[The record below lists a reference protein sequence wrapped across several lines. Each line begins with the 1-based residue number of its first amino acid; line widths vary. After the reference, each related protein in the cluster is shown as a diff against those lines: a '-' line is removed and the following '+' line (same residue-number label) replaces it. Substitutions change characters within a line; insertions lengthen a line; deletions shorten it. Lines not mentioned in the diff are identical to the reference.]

1 MTALP
6 SAALTDYIAA
16 PFGTLHLEGIHIGRF
31 RIERATIQGREAA
44 INLQECILT
53 ALDEIGRKSALK
65 NGTRYPQQLPM
76 GTPARPLAKEIDDHL
91 ADMRRRQL
99 DPKTVLATE
108 RTLKLLLLTCGNI
121 SACRVDYKHIQAL
134 WQLLRWAPKNLLSDP
149 LLKRLSFEDAITLG
163 KEQDVPPL
171 APATEERHR
180 RFLVAFFNHLV
191 NGQGIASSPM
201 KAFRKPKED
210 HAIDPDKAIRLFEDG
225 DLQAIFDP
233 ATFIPWARKPQHWWA
248 PMIGLYT
255 GARVNEVCQLKLT
268 DILQERGIWCI
279 AFQKTIDEDLAAD
292 PKRQRRSRQSMK
304 GAGCMRIVPI
314 AKPLLDAGFLEFVE
328 DMRATGHPRLFPL
341 LSAGVNRKTGET
353 NARYS
358 QQFVVDFGRY
368 LKSLGFAKGIG
379 FHAFRHTLA
388 TELDV
393 NDVPEREIA
402 LVTGHSTDPRDR
414 VQVLRKHYLHKKP
427 QVTRSKQISALE
439 LYQPNVELPRYER
452 GQFAEQLKD
461 PSKFHP

>member
-1 MTALP
+1 MTTLP
-6 SAALTDYIAA
+6 SASLTDYIAS

-31 RIERATIQGREAA
+31 RIDRAVIHGREAA
-44 INLQECILT
+44 INLQECVLA
-53 ALDEIGRKSALK
+53 ALDETGRNQAMRR
-65 NGTRYPQQLPM
+65 GTRYPEPLPM
-76 GTPARPLAKEIDDHL
+76 GTPARPLAKEIEDHL
-91 ADMRRRQL
+91 EDMRRREL

-108 RTLKLLLLTCGNI
+108 RTLKLLLRTCGNI
-121 SACRVDYKHIQAL
+121 SAARVDYHHIQDL
-134 WQLLRWAPKNLLSDP
+134 WKLLRWAPRNLVSDP
-149 LLKRLSFEDAITLG
+149 LLKDLTFDEAIALG

-171 APATEERHR
+171 AAATKERHR

-191 NGQGIASSPM
+191 NGQAIVSSPM

-210 HAIDPDKAIRLFEDG
+210 HTIDPEKAIRLFEDA

-233 ATFIPWARKPQHWWA
+233 ATFIPWAKKPQHWWA
-248 PMIGLYT
+248 PMLGLYT

-268 DILQERGIWCI
+268 DIIEERGVWCI
-279 AFQKTIDEDLAAD
+279 AFQKTLDPDLAAD

-304 GAGCMRIVPI
+304 GAGCMRVIPI
-314 AKPLLDAGFLEFVE
+314 AKPLLEAGFLEFVE
-328 DMRATGHPRLFPL
+328 DMKETGHPRLFPL
-341 LSAGVNRKTGET
+341 LSAGVNRATGET

-368 LKSLGFAKGIG
+368 LKSLGFPRGVG

-393 NDVPEREIA
+393 QDVPEREIA
-402 LVTGHSTDPRDR
+402 LVTGHATGKRDR
-414 VQVLRKHYLHKKP
+414 VQVLRTHYLHKKP

-439 LYQPNVELPRYER
+439 LYQPAVELPRYKR
-452 GQFAEQLKD
+452 GQFAEWLID
-461 PSKFHP
+461 SSKFYP